1 MKKRLIGMYSDG
13 ESTKEYLKLDKDTT
27 LVICKK
33 GDKES
38 LRYKVN
44 SKDLMK
50 EMFKRWFA
58 MKKRKKLE
66 IILTKLEKD
75 NSPKVK
81 QVEKK
86 LKSLKEKEIIIKNY
100 RRIEK

>member
-1 MKKRLIGMYSDG
+1 
-13 ESTKEYLKLDKDTT
+13 
-27 LVICKK
+27 
-33 GDKES
+33 
-38 LRYKVN
+38 
-44 SKDLMK
+44 
-50 EMFKRWFA
+50 